1 MYPPT
6 EPPLD
11 PLGLPPA
18 PSAPAAPAPVQP
30 ASMPTGARVIL
41 TALAA
46 LAGPG
51 RGTGLLQGMQLADQT
66 ARQRAMQDNTL
77 AQQDYQRQHLA
88 FQDEQR
94 AYQAQQEQRA
104 ARLKQM
110 LDSFQTELAST
121 PDDTSA
127 ENLYTA
133 AGQAF
138 QSMGFRGFDVDSLK
152 RKYKSPSMVERATKT
167 FNVWSQNAGVAK
179 ALKDNPASLLD
190 HTIGNVGGV
199 PMTFGEYA
207 KLKNDVFLPPQPKE
221 KPAPTRPEWVQMPDG
236 SVKDINN
243 LAPPGSKPY
252 DAVANRP
259 ERSGGASPR
268 DRFSVQQV
276 TKADGTTALM
286 RVNLDTNQA
295 EEIGLPA
302 GVSGAGRPNEKNQ
315 ASADFLGRA
324 YAADSDASSFE
335 QQLSALGKQ
344 MDVQLPNLLKSK
356 QGQLYRNAQDEFI
369 NAGLRDES
377 GAAIAPSEYDRYRAI
392 YFAVPGDQPE
402 TIARKQQAR
411 ARIIKGLRSKAGNLA
426 AGSNQPAKRRKVYDA
441 TGKLIREE

>member
-1 MYPPT
+1 MYPPND
-6 EPPLD
+6 PPLD

-18 PSAPAAPAPVQP
+18 PAAPAAPQPVQP
-30 ASMPTGARVIL
+30 TSMPTAAKVIL

-46 LAGPG
+46 LSGPG
-51 RGTGLLQGMQLADQT
+51 RGTGILQGMQQSDLSAQ
-66 ARQRAMQDNTL
+66 QRAVQENARL
-77 AQQDYQRQHLA
+77 QQDYQRQHLA

-110 LDSFQTELAST
+110 LDSFQTELART

-152 RKYKSPSMVERATKT
+152 RKYKSPSMVDRAAKV
-167 FNVWSQNAGVAK
+167 FNKWS
-179 ALKDNPASLLD
+179 DNPQIKERLKSDPESLRD
-190 HTIGNVGGV
+190 FTIGDVGGV
-199 PMTFGEYA
+199 PMTFGQYA
-207 KLKNDVFLPPQPKE
+207 ELAHYAMLPPQPKE

-302 GVSGAGRPNEKNQ
+302 GVAGAGRPNEKNQ